1 MGGRQRVRQSV
12 KTAVAVWTIALCVA
26 VLAAQQPDGTGRRSV
41 WDRVY
46 TEAQSGRGEALYA
59 RHCERCHGTGLDG
72 DTASE
77 IPGLAFEGF
86 MQRWRGRTAE
96 DLLLR
101 MERSMPP
108 SAPGSLTRAEYADVM
123 AYLFK
128 ANGFPAGF
136 EALGLDTARLRQ
148 VVIDRAP

>member
-1 MGGRQRVRQSV
+1 MRRS
-12 KTAVAVWTIALCVA
+12 ATIAWAMCTISLC
-26 VLAAQQPDGTGRRSV
+26 AAAHASQQVEGPVRRTV

-46 TEAQSGRGEALYA
+46 TEAQANRGESLYV
-59 RHCERCHGTGLDG
+59 RHCEQCHGSGLDG

-77 IPGLAFEGF
+77 IPGLAFDGF
-86 MQRWRGRTAE
+86 MQRWRGRTAD

-101 MERSMPP
+101 MERSMPQA
-108 SAPGSLTRAEYADVM
+108 SPGSLTRAEYADLV

-136 EALGLDTARLRQ
+136 EALGVDSARLRQ

>member
-1 MGGRQRVRQSV
+1 VLRRGQVNRQVR
-12 KTAVAVWTIALCVA
+12 TAGAVWVIAL
-26 VLAAQQPDGTGRRSV
+26 LTAALSARQTDGPVRRSV

-46 TEAQSGRGEALYA
+46 TEAQSSRGEALYM
-59 RHCERCHGTGLDG
+59 RHCEQCHGTGLDG

-86 MQRWRGRTAE
+86 MQRWRGRTAD

-101 MERSMPP
+101 MERSMPQA
-108 SAPGSLTRAEYADVM
+108 APGSLTRAEYADLV

-136 EALGLDTARLRQ
+136 EALGLDAARLRQ
-148 VVIDRAP
+148 IVIDRAP

>member
-1 MGGRQRVRQSV
+1 VSRSAKIAYAMGTILLCASVHAARQSEGPV
-12 KTAVAVWTIALCVA
+12 
-26 VLAAQQPDGTGRRSV
+26 RRTV

-46 TEAQSGRGEALYA
+46 TEAQANRGESLYV
-59 RHCERCHGTGLDG
+59 RHCEQCHGTGLDG

-86 MQRWRGRTAE
+86 MQRWRGRTAD

-101 MERSMPP
+101 MERSMPQA
-108 SAPGSLTRAEYADVM
+108 SPGSLTRAQYADLV

-136 EALGLDTARLRQ
+136 EALGVDSARLRQ

>member
-1 MGGRQRVRQSV
+1 MGNVDDLAGRFDTS
-12 KTAVAVWTIALCVA
+12 
-26 VLAAQQPDGTGRRSV
+26 AQAEGPARRTV

-46 TEAQSGRGEALYA
+46 TEAQARRGEALYA
-59 RHCERCHGTGLDG
+59 RHCEQCHGTGLDG

-77 IPGLAFEGF
+77 IPGLAFDGF
-86 MQRWRGRTAE
+86 MQRWRGRTAD

-101 MERSMPP
+101 MERSMPQA
-108 SAPGSLTRAEYADVM
+108 SPGSLTRPEYADLV

-136 EALGLDTARLRQ
+136 EALGLDSARVRQ
-148 VVIDRAP
+148 VVIDRA

>member
-1 MGGRQRVRQSV
+1 MR
-12 KTAVAVWTIALCVA
+12 TACAVWTMTL
-26 VLAAQQPDGTGRRSV
+26 LGSMLSAQQTAGPGRRSV

-46 TEAQSGRGEALYA
+46 TEAQASRGAALYA
-59 RHCERCHGTGLDG
+59 RHCEQCHGTGLDG

-86 MQRWRGRTAE
+86 IQRWRGRTAD

-108 SAPGSLTRAEYADVM
+108 TAPGSLTRAQYADLV
-123 AYLFK
+123 AYVFK
-128 ANGFPAGF
+128 SNGFPQGF
-136 EALGLDTARLRQ
+136 EALGVDLDRLRQ
-148 VVIDRAP
+148 IVIDRAP

>member
-1 MGGRQRVRQSV
+1 V
-12 KTAVAVWTIALCVA
+12 TPAWALWTISLCVS
-26 VLAAQQPDGTGRRSV
+26 VLSAQQTEGPARRTV

-46 TEAQSGRGEALYA
+46 TEAQASRGEALYA
-59 RHCERCHGTGLDG
+59 QHCEQCHGTGLDG

-86 MQRWRGRTAE
+86 MQRWRGRTAD

-101 MERSMPP
+101 MERSMPQA
-108 SAPGSLTRAEYADVM
+108 SPGSLTRAQYADLV

-128 ANGFPAGF
+128 SNGFPAGF
-136 EALGLDTARLRQ
+136 EALGLDSARLRQ

>member
-1 MGGRQRVRQSV
+1 VVGRRQV
-12 KTAVAVWTIALCVA
+12 NRQVQAVGAVWAIALA
-26 VLAAQQPDGTGRRSV
+26 VSTLSARQAEGPVRRTV

-46 TEAQSGRGEALYA
+46 TEAQASRGEALYT
-59 RHCERCHGTGLDG
+59 RYCEQCHGTGLDG

-86 MQRWRGRTAE
+86 MQRWRGRTAD

-101 MERSMPP
+101 MERSMPQA
-108 SAPGSLTRAEYADVM
+108 APGSLTRAEYADLV

-136 EALGLDTARLRQ
+136 EALGLDSARLRQ

>member
-1 MGGRQRVRQSV
+1 M
-12 KTAVAVWTIALCVA
+12 WTISVCAAMLS
-26 VLAAQQPDGTGRRSV
+26 AQQPDGTGGRSV

-46 TEAQSGRGEALYA
+46 TEAQAARGETLYT
-59 RHCERCHGTGLDG
+59 RHCEQCHGTGLDG

-77 IPGLAFEGF
+77 IPGLAFDGF

-101 MERSMPP
+101 MERSMPQA
-108 SAPGSLTRAEYADVM
+108 APGSLTRAEYADLV

-136 EALGLDTARLRQ
+136 EALGLDAARLRQ
-148 VVIDRAP
+148 VVIDREP

>member
-1 MGGRQRVRQSV
+1 MGRRQANRQMR
-12 KTAVAVWTIALCVA
+12 TAGGLWAIAFLSSA
-26 VLAAQQPDGTGRRSV
+26 LSAQQADGPVRRSV

-46 TEAQSGRGEALYA
+46 TEAQSRRGEALYA
-59 RHCERCHGTGLDG
+59 RHCEQCHGTGLDG

-86 MQRWRGRTAE
+86 MQRWRGRTAD

-101 MERSMPP
+101 MERSMPQA
-108 SAPGSLTRAEYADVM
+108 APGSLTRAEYADLV

-136 EALGLDTARLRQ
+136 EALGVDSARLRQ
-148 VVIDRAP
+148 VMIDRAP